1 MIQNTD
7 LDFKDY
13 ISSSSKDLNNVL
25 SQLPKFT
32 ISDFHIVKK
41 IGQGKFSEV
50 FLAINKATNF
60 LVALKIL

>member
-7 LDFKDY
+7 LGFQDC
-13 ISSSSKDLNNVL
+13 IPSTSKALTTLL
-25 SQLPKFT
+25 SKLPNFT
-32 ISDFHIVKK
+32 IDDFHIVKK